1 MTSTAASP
9 RVAVFGA
16 TSDIAA
22 AYARLQAARGA
33 RLILLGRDPTTLQ
46 AAADDL
52 RVRGAAAI
60 VTHVADLADLGA
72 LDAAASAAW
81 NAFDGIDVALIAYG
95 TLPDQQLAE
104 QETTAAVRSQM
115 LNFISP
121 CALCG
126 WLANRFE
133 AQRSGT
139 IAVLTSVAG
148 DRGRKS
154 NYIYGAAKGGL
165 QAYLSGLRHRLD
177 AAGVQVLDVRP
188 GFVATKMTAHLPHD
202 GPLWSEPD
210 RIAADISQAV
220 ESRRAVLYTPWFWRW
235 IMLVI
240 RCLPR
245 AVLHRTSL

>member
-1 MTSTAASP
+1 VATAVSP

-16 TSDIAA
+16 TSDIAV
-22 AYARLQAARGA
+22 AYARRQAAGGA
-33 RLILLGRDPTTLQ
+33 RLILLGRDPAALQ

-52 RVRGAAAI
+52 RVRGAAAV
-60 VTHVADLADLGA
+60 VTHVADLADLDA
-72 LDAAASAAW
+72 LDGAAAAAW
-81 NAFDGIDVALIAYG
+81 SAFDGLDVVLIAYG
-95 TLPDQQLAE
+95 TLPDQPGAE
-104 QETTAAVRSQM
+104 RDTPAAVHSQTV
-115 LNFISP
+115 NFMSP

-126 WLANRFE
+126 ALANRFE

-165 QAYLSGLRHRLD
+165 QAYLSGLRHRLH
-177 AAGVQVLDVRP
+177 AAGVQVLDIRP
-188 GFVATKMTAHLPHD
+188 GFVATKMTAHLPQD

-210 RIAADISQAV
+210 RIAADISRAV
-220 ESRRAVLYTPWFWRW
+220 ERRRAVLYTPWFWRW

-245 AVLHRTSL
+245 AVFHRTSL

>member
-1 MTSTAASP
+1 VTSTAASP

-16 TSDIAA
+16 TSDIAV
-22 AYARLQAARGA
+22 AYARWQAAGGA
-33 RLILLGRDPTTLQ
+33 RLVLLARDSATLQ
-46 AAADDL
+46 TAADDL
-52 RVRGAAAI
+52 RVRGAAAV
-60 VTHVADLADLGA
+60 VTHVADLADPDA
-72 LDAAASAAW
+72 LDGAAAAAW
-81 NAFDGIDVALIAYG
+81 SAFDGLDVALIAYG
-95 TLPDQQLAE
+95 TLPDQQGAE
-104 QETTAAVRSQM
+104 RDTAAAVRSQT

-126 WLANRFE
+126 SLANRFE

-165 QAYLSGLRHRLD
+165 QAYLSGLRHRLH

-210 RIAADISQAV
+210 RIAADIARAV
-220 ESRRAVLYTPWFWRW
+220 ERRRAVLYTPWFWRW
-235 IMLVI
+235 IMLII

-245 AVLHRTSL
+245 AVFHRTSF